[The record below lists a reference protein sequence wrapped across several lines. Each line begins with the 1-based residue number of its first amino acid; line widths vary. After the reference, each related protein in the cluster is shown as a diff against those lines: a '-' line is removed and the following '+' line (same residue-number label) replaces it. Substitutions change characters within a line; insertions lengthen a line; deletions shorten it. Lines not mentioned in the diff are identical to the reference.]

1 MIEQYHNLPK
11 FNGTYKFSEKVGTYG
26 KLKNVEVVVWA
37 QRQENIPM
45 KDGEI
50 TLRDDTPGT
59 VLVSVASC
67 DSLFVAGKIYR
78 RAFAYILDNDPETE
92 IDESATIYFVNQLLK
107 K

>member
-1 MIEQYHNLPK
+1 MIENIPNISPEK
-11 FNGTYKFSEKVGTYG
+11 TYKFSEKIGTYG

-37 QRQENIPM
+37 QWQENIPM

-50 TLRDDTPGT
+50 TLREGSGT
-59 VLVSVASC
+59 ILVSVASC

-92 IDESATIYFVNQLLK
+92 IDESATIYFVNQLPDK
-107 K
+107 